1 MLIYMKNILIII
13 LISLVLIY
21 VYFDYKNEH
30 LYYTEN
36 DWMNLEDQIEVLKK
50 LDNQYYNSVSD
61 DEKITKDYNERDNF
75 NYELA
80 LTT

>member
-21 VYFDYKNEH
+21 VYIDYKNEH
-30 LYYTEN
+30 LFYTNN
-36 DWMNLEDQIEVLKK
+36 DWMSLEDQMESVKK

-61 DEKITKDYNERDNF
+61 DEKIAKDYNERDNF

>member
-13 LISLVLIY
+13 LISLILIY

-36 DWMNLEDQIEVLKK
+36 DWMSLEDQIESVKK

-61 DEKITKDYNERDNF
+61 DEKITKHYNERDNF

>member
-30 LYYTEN
+30 LYYTNN
-36 DWMNLEDQIEVLKK
+36 DWMSLEDQMEVVKK

-61 DEKITKDYNERDNF
+61 DEKITKHYNERDNF

>member
-1 MLIYMKNILIII
+1 MRNILIII
-13 LISLVLIY
+13 LISLVLFY
-21 VYFDYKNEH
+21 VYIDYKNEH
-30 LYYTEN
+30 LYYTNN
-36 DWMNLEDQIEVLKK
+36 DWMSLEDQMESVKK